1 MSDEDL
7 HPPMQEHEHSEPFD
21 PNELPIAHLGGG
33 DGVEEPPGTEHRPVR
48 VWWFVGVTAAV
59 VVIGLII
66 GIVVFNRSAPS
77 GIHGALTAREAAVQF
92 VGAVNDGSERRA
104 AAISCDAFVDDARAV
119 AKSGQDR
126 AFSLV
131 LSRVRID
138 GSDSATAFITQ
149 RLELPGQVQRAP
161 ANVTVLREN
170 GLWLMCGRAA

>member
-1 MSDEDL
+1 MSDDDL
-7 HPPMQEHEHSEPFD
+7 HPPLQEGEQPEPLD

-33 DGVEEPPGTEHRPVR
+33 PAEEPTGTERRPVR

-59 VVIGLII
+59 VVVGLII
-66 GIVVFNRSAPS
+66 GILVFNRSAPS
-77 GIHGALTAREAAVQF
+77 GVHGALTAREAAVQF

-126 AFSLV
+126 AFSLH
-131 LSRVRID
+131 LSRVRR
-138 GSDSATAFITQ
+138 SDANSAIAFIIQ
-149 RLELPGQVQRAP
+149 RLEVPGQVQRAA